1 VLGRTLNLGILAH
14 VDAGKTTLTER
25 LLFDAGLIDAPGSV
39 DRGTTQ
45 TDTLELERRR
55 GITIKAAVVSF
66 PIGDVTV
73 NLIDTPGHPDFI
85 AEVERALNVL
95 DGAVLVVSAV
105 EGVQAQTLV
114 LWRALDRLGIPTVVF
129 VNKLDRRGAD
139 ADRTLEQ
146 IWERLSL
153 DLPVL
158 YGSAL
163 TGAGLDE
170 LRAAIVTQLPSA
182 AGGEESPLSASVF
195 KVERAANGEKVVYLR
210 LHSGT
215 LRVRERIGDEKVTA
229 ISVFDHGGA
238 AKAGSVAAG
247 QIAKV
252 WGLRS
257 LRIGDTIGAEG
268 ASPAPQFAPPT
279 LEAVVQPLDRADA
292 HRLRVALDQ
301 LAEQDPL
308 IGLRQDGETLS
319 VTIYG
324 EVQKEVLEATLLADY
339 GLAVAFRETTP
350 ILVERPVGPGEGV
363 QLLKAPDNSFHAQL
377 GLRVE
382 PGDGVS
388 VRLTV
393 ADHSR
398 VPLYIY
404 KRREEFELAM
414 DAYVREALR
423 AGEHGREVI
432 DCAVD
437 VFDSWYSLAD
447 GPPSRRGPMPTAA
460 DFRALTP
467 IVLRRAL
474 EAAGTVVC
482 EPFAHVRLEVQPDAD
497 GATLAAAARLGASV
511 ESTAIG
517 VVEGELPAV
526 RVAELQRQLPALSHG
541 EGVLESVFA
550 GYRPAV
556 SAVPGWPSN
565 DARNRSASS
574 AD

>member
-1 VLGRTLNLGILAH
+1 
-14 VDAGKTTLTER
+14 
-25 LLFDAGLIDAPGSV
+25 
-39 DRGTTQ
+39 
-45 TDTLELERRR
+45 
-55 GITIKAAVVSF
+55 
-66 PIGDVTV
+66 
-73 NLIDTPGHPDFI
+73 
-85 AEVERALNVL
+85 VL

-114 LWRALDRLGIPTVVF
+114 LWRALARLGIPTVVF
-129 VNKLDRRGAD
+129 VNKIDRRGAD
-139 ADRTLEQ
+139 TERVLEQ

-153 DLPVL
+153 DLPVS

-170 LRAAIVTQLPSA
+170 LRATILERLPASA
-182 AGGEESPLSASVF
+182 GAEDDPLSATVF
-195 KVERAANGEKVVYLR
+195 KIERAANGEKVIYLR
-210 LHSGT
+210 MASGT
-215 LRVRERIGDEKVTA
+215 LRVRDRIGDEKVTA

-238 AKAGSVAAG
+238 AKAASVSAG

-257 LRIGDTIGAEG
+257 LRIGDTIGATG
-268 ASPAPQFAPPT
+268 ASPAAQFAPPT
-279 LEAVVQPLDRADA
+279 LESVVEPLDRTEAQ
-292 HRLRVALDQ
+292 RLRVALDQ

-308 IGLRQDGETLS
+308 IGLRQEGETLS

-350 ILVERPVGPGEGV
+350 ILVERPVGVGEGAE
-363 QLLKAPDNSFHAQL
+363 LLNAPTNPFHAQL

-388 VRLTV
+388 VRVTIT
-393 ADHSR
+393 DHSR
-398 VPLYIY
+398 IPLYVY
-404 KRREEFELAM
+404 KRRDEFELAM

-423 AGEHGREVI
+423 AGPNGREVI
-432 DCAVD
+432 DCAVT

-447 GPPSRRGPMPTAA
+447 GPPSRRGPMPTAS
-460 DFRALTP
+460 DFHGLTP
-467 IVLRRAL
+467 IVLRQAL
-474 EAAGTVVC
+474 AAAGTVVC
-482 EPFAHVRLEVQPDAD
+482 EPFSHVRLEVPAD
-497 GATLAAAARLGASV
+497 VVGATLAAAARLGASV

-541 EGVLESVFA
+541 EGALESTFA

-556 SAVPGWPSN
+556 SAVPGWPSS

-574 AD
+574 AA